1 MPVCRV
7 ALDPSDLFN
16 VSVYERNKYRNFVH
30 YVSNETSWPSG
41 LFYPFS
47 WIFAEWRGSDL
58 HSTSAFCKFFMID
71 FNPMFF
77 P

>member
-1 MPVCRV
+1 MIFSL
-7 ALDPSDLFN
+7 AI
-16 VSVYERNKYRNFVH
+16 VSVHERNKYRNFVH

-41 LFYPFS
+41 LFYSFR
-47 WIFAEWRGSDL
+47 WIFAECHGSDL
-58 HSTSAFCKFFMID
+58 HGTSAFFMFIMID

>member
-1 MPVCRV
+1 MIFSL
-7 ALDPSDLFN
+7 AI
-16 VSVYERNKYRNFVH
+16 VSVHERNKYRNFVH

-41 LFYPFS
+41 LFYSFS

-58 HSTSAFCKFFMID
+58 HSTSAFCMFIMID